1 LDKRIRHSCCDSPA
15 VACRHAEIVLIGE
28 EWLLQPVSAHRTV
41 RNPTL
46 LNGQP
51 VVVPCKLA
59 HGDTIILGAPL
70 RALPVDPVSAHA
82 EALPEDSHAQDR
94 KPMRSAAA

>member
-1 LDKRIRHSCCDSPA
+1 VH
-15 VACRHAEIVLIGE
+15 
-28 EWLLQPVSAHRTV
+28 
-41 RNPTL
+41 NPTF

-51 VVVPCKLA
+51 VEGPCKLA
-59 HGDTIILGAPL
+59 HGDTITFGALPL

-82 EALPEDSHAQDR
+82 EALPEDSQAQDR